1 MENKPAQNIQ
11 DTFLNTVRKDKSPI
25 TIYLVSGVKLTGK
38 IRSFDKYSV
47 LLENNSQE
55 QLIFKHAISTVVSNR
70 SVMHSEHR
78 PAAVST
84 GIGPSCRSGA
94 VCAPGDCGAT
104 IARERPRLAGEA
116 YRTGSAGGRPL
127 SQRRMLPLGRPAG
140 ACRPGGSGHWGPLAR
155 QPRRHEER
163 EDDGCVPRRR
173 SSRRGLRR
181 KLPRLQIQSARPV
194 QVGSARE
201 VPDLDAEESLAEFRE
216 LLLSAGGQ
224 VAAELL
230 QRRPR
235 PDPATLI
242 GSGKVEEIAGV
253 AASTQADLVLFD
265 HDLSPTQLRNL
276 EAALPC
282 RVLDRTQL
290 ILDIFARH
298 ARTREGQLQV
308 ELAQLEYMLP
318 RLTGRGKAMS
328 QLGGGIGTRGPGET
342 QLETDRRRIQR
353 RIDQLKLDLEA
364 VRRVRNQQRQ
374 RREAVPVPTVA
385 LVGYTN
391 AGKSTLFNCVTGAQV
406 LSSARMFATLDP
418 KLRAIELPSRR
429 RVLLSDT
436 VGFIRNLPH
445 TLVTSFRATLEEVA
459 QAEVL
464 LHVRDAASSYG
475 EEQKTQVEKV
485 LGELES
491 LSKPRIEVLN
501 KIDLLPENER
511 AALLSRTKSSPGGD
525 RRGSAFGAHR
535 RRHGCFARGH
545 RQRSPLRSHC
555 RCGATRST
563 ARRRRACGH

>member
-1 MENKPAQNIQ
+1 M
-11 DTFLNTVRKDKSPI
+11 
-25 TIYLVSGVKLTGK
+25 
-38 IRSFDKYSV
+38 
-47 LLENNSQE
+47 
-55 QLIFKHAISTVVSNR
+55 
-70 SVMHSEHR
+70 
-78 PAAVST
+78 
-84 GIGPSCRSGA
+84 
-94 VCAPGDCGAT
+94 
-104 IARERPRLAGEA
+104 
-116 YRTGSAGGRPL
+116 
-127 SQRRMLPLGRPAG
+127 
-140 ACRPGGSGHWGPLAR
+140 
-155 QPRRHEER
+155 
-163 EDDGCVPRRR
+163 
-173 SSRRGLRR
+173 
-181 KLPRLQIQSARPV
+181 
-194 QVGSARE
+194 
-201 VPDLDAEESLAEFRE
+201 
-216 LLLSAGGQ
+216 LSAGGQ
-224 VAAELL
+224 VVAEVL

-242 GSGKVEEIAGV
+242 GSGKVEEIAAI
-253 AASTQADLVLFD
+253 AASTNADLVLFD

-342 QLETDRRRIQR
+342 KLETDRRRIQR
-353 RIDQLKLDLEA
+353 RIDHLRLSLDS
-364 VRRVRNQQRQ
+364 VRRVRRQQRQ

-391 AGKSTLFNCVTGAQV
+391 AGKSSLFNAITGAQV
-406 LSSARMFATLDP
+406 LSSSRMFATLDP

-464 LHVRDAASSYG
+464 LHIRDASSTYG
-475 EEQKTQVEKV
+475 AEQKTQVEKV

-501 KIDLLPENER
+501 KIDLLPEDER
-511 AALLSRTKSSPGGD
+511 AALLFRTNSILESDAGPTRQLAAPRSDANPPKANSPYPQRTAGAGGAVALSALTGEGIPALLAAIDAALHSDPIVEAELRIPQHEGAALAAIEAGMIVHSREYEGNLVRLTASGPASLVGRM
-525 RRGSAFGAHR
+525 RRF
-535 RRHGCFARGH
+535 
-545 RQRSPLRSHC
+545 
-555 RCGATRST
+555 
-563 ARRRRACGH
+563 RAGKA